1 MSCPTSRCSG
11 RRLRAAAESVIV
23 RLPKVEATAIDSAL
37 DKDPAIVALLRRLSD
52 RLGPDAFDIVD
63 HWELDL
69 CAVGIASPRDHGVL
83 AYISCYGEP
92 EERYYVELELPPTPG
107 GELPYQV
114 AGRYDDLDFE
124 ALAGV
129 VSSHFGLA

>member
-1 MSCPTSRCSG
+1 MDP
-11 RRLRAAAESVIV
+11 
-23 RLPKVEATAIDSAL
+23 AL
-37 DKDPAIVALLRRLSD
+37 DKDPAIVALLRRLRD
-52 RLGPDAFDIVD
+52 RLDPNAFDIVD
-63 HWELDL
+63 HWELDP

-92 EERYYVELELPPTPG
+92 PGRYQVELELPPTTR
-107 GELPYQV
+107 GEMPYQV
-114 AGRYDDLDFE
+114 AGRFDDLDFE